1 MTDKEIIIKKW
12 SLLCGGISNEHKNNI
27 ISKIIENRNI
37 NRELLDIN
45 YKINNILFE
54 LNIMKQSE
62 KKDKALYNTKL
73 NTIEDLIK
81 SKGILI
87 QNKDEIL

>member
-1 MTDKEIIIKKW
+1 MTDKEIILKQW

-27 ISKIIENRNI
+27 ISKIIENRDI
-37 NRELLDIN
+37 NRKLLDIN

-81 SKGILI
+81 IKGILI
-87 QNKDEIL
+87 QNKAEIL